1 MRLTMK
7 ERRSVSRLVAKR
19 YQKATKKDKG
29 TILGEYT
36 QLTGYNRCYA
46 AFLLRNH
53 GRRMRINNNTVLVG
67 DCRKRVKRNRNRTY
81 DEQVARVLKRVWLI
95 MGFICG
101 KRLKPALKEVIPV
114 LEKYKEIE
122 LDKTVREKLSKI
134 SAATIDR
141 VLALERKKRSLRHRA
156 RTKPG
161 TLLKHQIPIRTFC
174 EWDEQRPGF
183 VEIDLVGHEGG
194 DPSGEYIQTL
204 DMTDV
209 CTGWTETQAVKN
221 KARVWVFEAL
231 KEIRKRLPFELLGI
245 DSDNGSEFINDHLYS
260 YCVEEKIT
268 FTRARA
274 YRKNDNCYVE
284 QKNYSVVRR
293 GVGYHRYDTPRQLR
307 LLNQLYSRLRLYT
320 NYFQPVM
327 KLEEK
332 IRVGS
337 KVKKRYDQ
345 PRTPYHR
352 VLEAALVEEEKKKKL
367 NQEYAKLNPAELRR
381 QITALQ
387 IKLRKLAAKENL
399 KKEIKNRITK
409 MKKIKKTSSIFYVR
423 QRINFQIDFYV
434 RQ

>member
-7 ERRSVSRLVAKR
+7 ERRSVSAVVAKR
-19 YQKATKKDKG
+19 YQKATKKEKG

-36 QLTGYNRCYA
+36 ELTGYNRCYA
-46 AFLLRNH
+46 AFLLGNQ
-53 GRRMRINNNTVLVG
+53 GRRMRINDNTVLVG
-67 DCRKRVKRNRNRTY
+67 DCRKKVKRTRDRIY
-81 DEQVARVLKRVWLI
+81 DERLVRVLKRVWLI

-101 KRLKPALKEVIPV
+101 KRLKPELKEVIPI
-114 LEKYKEIE
+114 LEKHKEIE
-122 LDKTVREKLSKI
+122 LDESVREKLLSI

-141 VLALERKKRSLRHRA
+141 VLAVERKKRSVRQRS

-161 TLLKHQIPIRTFC
+161 TLLKHQIPIRTFS

-194 DPSGEYIQTL
+194 EPGGEYIQTL

-231 KEIRKRLPFELLGI
+231 KEIRGRLPFKLLGI
-245 DSDNGSEFINDHLYS
+245 DSDNGSEFINSHLYG
-260 YCVEEKIT
+260 YCEQEKIT

-293 GVGYHRYDTPRQLR
+293 WVGYARYETAQQLR

-327 KLEEK
+327 KLKEK

-345 PRTPYHR
+345 PRTPYQR
-352 VLEAALVEEEKKKKL
+352 VLESSMVEKEYKKKL

-381 QITALQ
+381 QISSLQ

-399 KKEIKNRITK
+399 KKRNQKQDYKNEK
-409 MKKIKKTSSIFYVR
+409 SQK
-423 QRINFQIDFYV
+423 NFEYIL
-434 RQ
+434 REATN

>member
-7 ERRSVSRLVAKR
+7 ERRSVSAVVAKR
-19 YQKATKKDKG
+19 YQKATKKEKG

-36 QLTGYNRCYA
+36 ELTGYNRCYA
-46 AFLLRNH
+46 AFLLRNQ
-53 GRRMRINNNTVLVG
+53 GRRMRINDNTVLVG
-67 DCRKRVKRNRNRTY
+67 DCRKKVKRTRDRIY
-81 DEQVARVLKRVWLI
+81 DERLVRVLKRVWLI

-101 KRLKPALKEVIPV
+101 KRLKPELKEVIPI
-114 LEKYKEIE
+114 LEKHKEIE
-122 LDKTVREKLSKI
+122 LDESVREKLLSI

-141 VLALERKKRSLRHRA
+141 VLAVERKKRSVRQRS

-161 TLLKHQIPIRTFC
+161 TLLKHQIPIRTFS

-194 DPSGEYIQTL
+194 EPGGEYIQTL

-231 KEIRKRLPFELLGI
+231 KEIRGRLPFKLLGI
-245 DSDNGSEFINDHLYS
+245 DSDNGSEFINSHLYG
-260 YCVEEKIT
+260 YCEQEKIT

-293 GVGYHRYDTPRQLR
+293 TVGYNRYDNSQQLR

-327 KLEEK
+327 KLKKK

-345 PRTPYHR
+345 PRTPYQR
-352 VLEAALVEEEKKKKL
+352 VLESSMVEKEYKKKL

-381 QITALQ
+381 QISSLQ

-399 KKEIKNRITK
+399 KKRNQKQDYKNEK
-409 MKKIKKTSSIFYVR
+409 SQK
-423 QRINFQIDFYV
+423 NFEYIL
-434 RQ
+434 REATN

>member
-7 ERRSVSRLVAKR
+7 ERRSVTAVVAKR
-19 YQKATKKDKG
+19 YQKTTKKDKG

-67 DCRKRVKRNRNRTY
+67 DCRKRVKRTRDRTY
-81 DEQVARVLKRVWLI
+81 DEQLVRVLKRVWQI

-101 KRLKPALKEVIPV
+101 KRLEPALKEVIPI
-114 LEKYKEIE
+114 LERYKEIK
-122 LDKTVREKLSKI
+122 LDKAVREKLSKI

-141 VLALERKKRSLRHRA
+141 VLALERKKRSLRQRS

-161 TLLKHQIPIRTFC
+161 TLLKHQIPIRTFS
-174 EWDEQRPGF
+174 EWDEKSPGF

-231 KEIRKRLPFELLGI
+231 KEIRKHLPFKLLGI

-260 YCVEEKIT
+260 YCEEEKIT

-293 GVGYHRYDTPRQLR
+293 WVGYNRYDTPQQLR
-307 LLNQLYSRLRLYT
+307 LLNHLYSRLRLYT

-345 PRTPYHR
+345 PRTPYGR
-352 VLEAALVEEEKKKKL
+352 VLESPLVEKEHKKKL

-381 QITALQ
+381 QISSLQ

-399 KKEIKNRITK
+399 KKRNQKQNQKNEK
-409 MKKIKKTSSIFYVR
+409 NQKTFEYILR
-423 QRINFQIDFYV
+423 EATN
-434 RQ
+434 

>member
-1 MRLTMK
+1 MK
-7 ERRSVSRLVAKR
+7 ERRSVTAVVAKR
-19 YQKATKKDKG
+19 YQKATKKEKS
-29 TILGEYT
+29 TILGEYI

-53 GRRMRINNNTVLVG
+53 GRRMEINNNTVLVG
-67 DCRKRVKRNRNRTY
+67 DCRKRIKRVRDRTY
-81 DEQVARVLKRVWLI
+81 DERVVRVLKKVWQI

-101 KRLKPALKEVIPV
+101 KRLKPALEQVIPI

-122 LDKTVREKLSKI
+122 LDKSIREKLLKI

-141 VLALERKKRSLRHRA
+141 VLAPERKKRSLCNRA

-161 TLLKHQIPIRTFC
+161 TLLKHQIPIRTFS

-194 DPSGEYIQTL
+194 DPSGDYIQTL

-231 KEIRKRLPFELLGI
+231 KEIRERLPFKLLGI
-245 DSDNGSEFINDHLYS
+245 DSDNGSEFINDHLYG
-260 YCVEEKIT
+260 YCEEEKIT

-293 GVGYHRYDTPRQLR
+293 AVGYHRYDTPGQLR

-332 IRVGS
+332 VRVGS
-337 KVKKRYDQ
+337 KVKKKYDQ
-345 PRTPYHR
+345 PRTPYQR
-352 VLEAALVEEEKKKKL
+352 VLEAPLLEEESKKKL

-381 QITALQ
+381 QITTLQ
-387 IKLRKLAAKENL
+387 IKLRQLAAKENL
-399 KKEIKNRITK
+399 KKRDHKQNNKNE
-409 MKKIKKTSSIFYVR
+409 KTQKDFEYIFR
-423 QRINFQIDFYV
+423 EATN
-434 RQ
+434 

>member
-7 ERRSVSRLVAKR
+7 ERRSVSAVVAKR
-19 YQKATKKDKG
+19 YQKASKKEKG
-29 TILGEYT
+29 TILCEYT

-67 DCRKRVKRNRNRTY
+67 DFRKRVKRNRDRTY
-81 DEQVARVLKRVWLI
+81 DEQVVKALKKIWLI

-101 KRLKPALKEVIPV
+101 KRLKPELKEVIPI
-114 LEKYKEIE
+114 LERYKEIE
-122 LDKTVREKLSKI
+122 LDKTIRERLLRI

-141 VLALERKKRSLRHRA
+141 VLAVERKKRSLRQRA

-161 TLLKHQIPIRTFC
+161 TLLKHQIPIRTFS
-174 EWDEQRPGF
+174 EWDEQTPGF

-231 KEIRKRLPFELLGI
+231 KEIRRRLPFRLLGI
-245 DSDNGSEFINDHLYS
+245 DSDNGSEFINDHLYG
-260 YCVEEKIT
+260 YCEQEKIT

-293 GVGYHRYDTPRQLR
+293 WVGYHRYDTPQQLR

-345 PRTPYHR
+345 PRTPYQR
-352 VLEAALVEEEKKKKL
+352 VLESPMVEKEHKKKL
-367 NQEYAKLNPAELRR
+367 SQDYAKLNPAELRR
-381 QITALQ
+381 QISSLQ

-399 KKEIKNRITK
+399 RKRNQKQNYKNEQNQK
-409 MKKIKKTSSIFYVR
+409 
-423 QRINFQIDFYV
+423 NFEYIL
-434 RQ
+434 REATN

>member
-7 ERRSVSRLVAKR
+7 ERRSVTAVVAKR
-19 YQKATKKDKG
+19 YQKATKKEKS
-29 TILGEYT
+29 TILGEYI

-53 GRRMRINNNTVLVG
+53 GRRMEINNNTVLVG
-67 DCRKRVKRNRNRTY
+67 DCRKRIKRVRDRTY
-81 DEQVARVLKRVWLI
+81 DERVVRVLKKVWQI

-101 KRLKPALKEVIPV
+101 KRLKPALEQVIPI

-122 LDKTVREKLSKI
+122 LDKSIREKLLKI

-141 VLALERKKRSLRHRA
+141 VLAPERKKRSLCNRA

-161 TLLKHQIPIRTFC
+161 TLLKHQIPIRTFS

-194 DPSGEYIQTL
+194 DPSGDYIQTL

-231 KEIRKRLPFELLGI
+231 KEIRERLPFKLLGI
-245 DSDNGSEFINDHLYS
+245 DSDNGSEFINDHLYG
-260 YCVEEKIT
+260 YCEEEKIT

-293 GVGYHRYDTPRQLR
+293 AVGYHRYDTPGQLR

-332 IRVGS
+332 VRVGS
-337 KVKKRYDQ
+337 KVKKKYDQ
-345 PRTPYHR
+345 PRTPYQR
-352 VLEAALVEEEKKKKL
+352 VLEAPLLEEESKKKL

-381 QITALQ
+381 QITTLQ
-387 IKLRKLAAKENL
+387 IKLRQLAAKENL
-399 KKEIKNRITK
+399 KKRDHKQNNKNE
-409 MKKIKKTSSIFYVR
+409 KTQKDFEYIFR
-423 QRINFQIDFYV
+423 EATN
-434 RQ
+434 

>member
-1 MRLTMK
+1 MK
-7 ERRSVSRLVAKR
+7 ERRSVTAVVAKR
-19 YQKATKKDKG
+19 YQKATKKEKSV
-29 TILGEYT
+29 ILGEYT

-53 GRRMRINNNTVLVG
+53 GRKLRINNNTVLVG
-67 DCRKRVKRNRNRTY
+67 DCRKRVKRIRDGTY
-81 DEQVARVLKRVWLI
+81 DEEVVRVLKKVWLI

-101 KRLKPALKEVIPV
+101 KRLKPALKEVIPT

-122 LDKTVREKLSKI
+122 LDKTIREKLLKI

-141 VLALERKKRSLRHRA
+141 VLAPERKKRSLRNRA

-161 TLLKHQIPIRTFC
+161 TLLKHQIPIRTFS
-174 EWDEQRPGF
+174 EWDENRPGF

-194 DPSGEYIQTL
+194 DPGGDYIQTL

-231 KEIRKRLPFELLGI
+231 KEIRKRLPFKLLGI
-245 DSDNGSEFINDHLYS
+245 DSDNGSEFINAHLYG
-260 YCVEEKIT
+260 YCEEEQIT

-293 GVGYHRYDTPRQLR
+293 AVGYHRYDTPQQLR
-307 LLNQLYSRLRLYT
+307 LLNQLYSHLRLYT

-345 PRTPYHR
+345 PKTPYQR
-352 VLEAALVEEEKKKKL
+352 VLESPQVEKENRENKEKL

-381 QITALQ
+381 RIITLQ

-399 KKEIKNRITK
+399 KKRKLNQNYNNEKNHK
-409 MKKIKKTSSIFYVR
+409 
-423 QRINFQIDFYV
+423 DFEYISGEATN
-434 RQ
+434 

>member
-7 ERRSVSRLVAKR
+7 ERKSVTAVVAKR
-19 YQKATKKDKG
+19 YQKATKKEKG

-36 QLTGYNRCYA
+36 QLTGYNRCYG

-53 GRRMRINNNTVLVG
+53 GRRTRINNNTVLVG
-67 DCRKRVKRNRNRTY
+67 DCRKRVKRTRDRTY
-81 DEQVARVLKRVWLI
+81 DEQVVRVLKKIWLI

-101 KRLKPALKEVIPV
+101 KRLKPELKEVIPI
-114 LEKYKEIE
+114 LERYKEIE

-134 SAATIDR
+134 SASTIDR
-141 VLALERKKRSLRHRA
+141 VLAPERKKRSLRQRS

-161 TLLKHQIPIRTFC
+161 TLLKHQIPIRMFS

-231 KEIRKRLPFELLGI
+231 KEIRRHLPFKLLGI
-245 DSDNGSEFINDHLYS
+245 DSDNGSEFINQHLYC
-260 YCVEEKIT
+260 YCEQEKIT
-268 FTRARA
+268 FTRARP

-293 GVGYHRYDTPRQLR
+293 AVGYHRYDTPQQLR
-307 LLNQLYSRLRLYT
+307 LLNQLYSHLRFYT

-345 PRTPYHR
+345 PRTPYRR
-352 VLEAALVEEEKKKKL
+352 VLESSLVKKEHKRKL

-381 QITALQ
+381 QISSLQ

-399 KKEIKNRITK
+399 KKRNRKQNYKNEK
-409 MKKIKKTSSIFYVR
+409 NQK
-423 QRINFQIDFYV
+423 NFEYIL
-434 RQ
+434 REATN

>member
-7 ERRSVSRLVAKR
+7 ERRSVSAVVAKR
-19 YQKATKKDKG
+19 YQKSTKKEKS

-53 GRRMRINNNTVLVG
+53 GRRMRVNNNTVLVG
-67 DCRKRVKRNRNRTY
+67 DCRKKVKRIRDRTY
-81 DEQVARVLKRVWLI
+81 DEQVVRVLKKVWQI

-101 KRLKPALKEVIPV
+101 KRLKPALKEVIPT

-122 LDKTVREKLSKI
+122 LDKTIREKLLKI

-141 VLALERKKRSLRHRA
+141 VLAPERKKRSLRA
-156 RTKPG
+156 RTGTKPG
-161 TLLKHQIPIRTFC
+161 TLLKHQIPIRTFS

-194 DPSGEYIQTL
+194 DPSGDYIQTL

-231 KEIRKRLPFELLGI
+231 KEIRKRLPFKLLGI
-245 DSDNGSEFINDHLYS
+245 DSDNGSEFINDHLYG
-260 YCVEEKIT
+260 YCEEEKIT

-293 GVGYHRYDTPRQLR
+293 AVGYDRYDTPQQLR

-337 KVKKRYDQ
+337 KVKKKYDQ
-345 PRTPYHR
+345 PKTPYQR
-352 VLEAALVEEEKKKKL
+352 VLESPQVEKENRENKEKL

-381 QITALQ
+381 QITTLQ
-387 IKLRKLAAKENL
+387 IKLRKLTAKENL
-399 KKEIKNRITK
+399 KKRKLNRNYNNEKNHK
-409 MKKIKKTSSIFYVR
+409 
-423 QRINFQIDFYV
+423 DFEYISGEATN
-434 RQ
+434 

>member
-7 ERRSVSRLVAKR
+7 ERRSVSAVVAKR

-67 DCRKRVKRNRNRTY
+67 DCRKRVKRTRDRTY
-81 DEQVARVLKRVWLI
+81 DEQVVRVLKRVWLI

-141 VLALERKKRSLRHRA
+141 VLAVERKKRSLRQRA

-194 DPSGEYIQTL
+194 DPRGDYIQTL

-231 KEIRKRLPFELLGI
+231 KEIRRRLPFELLGI
-245 DSDNGSEFINDHLYS
+245 DSDNGSEFINDHLYG
-260 YCVEEKIT
+260 YCEEEKIT

-293 GVGYHRYDTPRQLR
+293 GVGYHRYDTPQQLR

-352 VLEAALVEEEKKKKL
+352 VLEAPLVEKEKKKKL

-381 QITALQ
+381 QITTLQ

-399 KKEIKNRITK
+399 KKRNHKQNYKNEKNQKDLEYISGEAT
-409 MKKIKKTSSIFYVR
+409 
-423 QRINFQIDFYV
+423 N
-434 RQ
+434 

>member
-7 ERRSVSRLVAKR
+7 ERRSVTAVVAKR
-19 YQKATKKDKG
+19 YQKATKKEKS
-29 TILGEYT
+29 TILGEYI
-36 QLTGYNRCYA
+36 QLTGYNRSYA
-46 AFLLRNH
+46 AFVLRNH

-67 DCRKRVKRNRNRTY
+67 DFRERVKRIRDRTY
-81 DEQVARVLKRVWLI
+81 DERVVRVLKKVWQI

-122 LDKTVREKLSKI
+122 LDKSIREKLLKV

-141 VLALERKKRSLRHRA
+141 VLAPERKKRSLRNRA

-161 TLLKHQIPIRTFC
+161 TLLKHQIPIKTFS

-194 DPSGEYIQTL
+194 DPSGDYIQTL

-209 CTGWTETQAVKN
+209 CTGWIETQAVKN

-231 KEIRKRLPFELLGI
+231 KEIRKRLPFKLLGI
-245 DSDNGSEFINDHLYS
+245 DSDNGSEFINDHLYG
-260 YCVEEKIT
+260 YCGEEKIT

-293 GVGYHRYDTPRQLR
+293 AVGYHRYDTPRQLR
-307 LLNQLYSRLRLYT
+307 LLNQLYSHLRLYT

-337 KVKKRYDQ
+337 KVKKKYDQ
-345 PRTPYHR
+345 PRTPYQR
-352 VLEAALVEEEKKKKL
+352 LLEAPLVEKESKKKL
-367 NQEYAKLNPAELRR
+367 NQEYVKLNPAELRR
-381 QITALQ
+381 QITTLQ
-387 IKLRKLAAKENL
+387 IKLRKLAVKENL
-399 KKEIKNRITK
+399 KKRDQKQNYKSE
-409 MKKIKKTSSIFYVR
+409 KTHKDFEYIFR
-423 QRINFQIDFYV
+423 EATN
-434 RQ
+434 

>member
-7 ERRSVSRLVAKR
+7 ERRSVSAVVAKR
-19 YQKATKKDKG
+19 YQKATKKEKG

-36 QLTGYNRCYA
+36 ELTGYNRCYA
-46 AFLLRNH
+46 AFLLRNQ
-53 GRRMRINNNTVLVG
+53 GRRMRINDNTVLVG
-67 DCRKRVKRNRNRTY
+67 DCRKKVKRTRDRIY
-81 DEQVARVLKRVWLI
+81 DERLVRVLKRVWLI

-101 KRLKPALKEVIPV
+101 KRLKPELKEVIPI
-114 LEKYKEIE
+114 LEKHKEIE
-122 LDKTVREKLSKI
+122 LDESVREKLLRI

-141 VLALERKKRSLRHRA
+141 VLAPERKKRSVRQRS

-161 TLLKHQIPIRTFC
+161 TLLKHQIPIRTFS

-194 DPSGEYIQTL
+194 EPGGEYIQTL

-209 CTGWTETQAVKN
+209 CTGWTETEAVKN

-231 KEIRKRLPFELLGI
+231 KEIRGRLPFKLLGI
-245 DSDNGSEFINDHLYS
+245 DSDNGSEFINSHLYG
-260 YCVEEKIT
+260 YCEQEKIT

-293 GVGYHRYDTPRQLR
+293 AVGYNRYDTSQQLR

-327 KLEEK
+327 KLKEK

-345 PRTPYHR
+345 PRTPYQR
-352 VLEAALVEEEKKKKL
+352 VLESSMVEKEYKKKL

-381 QITALQ
+381 QISSVQ

-399 KKEIKNRITK
+399 KKRNQKQDYKNEK
-409 MKKIKKTSSIFYVR
+409 SQK
-423 QRINFQIDFYV
+423 NFEYIL
-434 RQ
+434 REATN

>member
-1 MRLTMK
+1 
-7 ERRSVSRLVAKR
+7 
-19 YQKATKKDKG
+19 
-29 TILGEYT
+29 
-36 QLTGYNRCYA
+36 
-46 AFLLRNH
+46 
-53 GRRMRINNNTVLVG
+53 
-67 DCRKRVKRNRNRTY
+67 
-81 DEQVARVLKRVWLI
+81 
-95 MGFICG
+95 
-101 KRLKPALKEVIPV
+101 LKEVIPI

-141 VLALERKKRSLRHRA
+141 VLALERKKRSLRQRT

-209 CTGWTETQAVKN
+209 CTGWTETQGVKN
-221 KARVWVFEAL
+221 KARVWVFEAV
-231 KEIRKRLPFELLGI
+231 KEIRKRLPFKLLGI
-245 DSDNGSEFINDHLYS
+245 DSDNGSEFINDHLYG
-260 YCVEEKIT
+260 YCEEEKIT

-293 GVGYHRYDTPRQLR
+293 GVGYHRYDTPQQLR

-352 VLEAALVEEEKKKKL
+352 VLESPMVE
-367 NQEYAKLNPAELRR
+367 
-381 QITALQ
+381 
-387 IKLRKLAAKENL
+387 KEH
-399 KKEIKNRITK
+399 
-409 MKKIKKTSSIFYVR
+409 KIKMTRLSPSDLFQQAFLCSVSPLFLSLTGLLIIFAFSSFGQDPPFLHLLFEPSYRTIYALIISNFNPGHKQPPSNLQKSMLQAKTLKSDCQVS
-423 QRINFQIDFYV
+423 
-434 RQ
+434 

>member
-7 ERRSVSRLVAKR
+7 ERRSVSAVVAKR
-19 YQKATKKDKG
+19 YQKATKKEKG

-67 DCRKRVKRNRNRTY
+67 DCRKRVKRTRDRTY
-81 DEQVARVLKRVWLI
+81 DERVVRVLKRVWLI

-122 LDKTVREKLSKI
+122 VDKTVREKLSNI

-141 VLALERKKRSLRHRA
+141 VLASERKKRSLRHRA

-161 TLLKHQIPIRTFC
+161 TLLKHQIPIRTFS

-194 DPSGEYIQTL
+194 DPSGDYIQTL

-231 KEIRKRLPFELLGI
+231 KDIRKRLPFKLLGI
-245 DSDNGSEFINDHLYS
+245 DSDNGSEFINDHLYG
-260 YCVEEKIT
+260 YCEEEKIT

-293 GVGYHRYDTPRQLR
+293 GVGYHRYDTPQQLR
-307 LLNQLYSRLRLYT
+307 LLNRLYSRLRLYT

-345 PRTPYHR
+345 PRTPYQR
-352 VLEAALVEEEKKKKL
+352 VLEAPLVEKEKKKKL
-367 NQEYAKLNPAELRR
+367 DQEYAKLNPAELRR
-381 QITALQ
+381 QITTLQ

-399 KKEIKNRITK
+399 KKRNHKQNYKNDKNQKDLEYISREAT
-409 MKKIKKTSSIFYVR
+409 
-423 QRINFQIDFYV
+423 N
-434 RQ
+434 

>member
-7 ERRSVSRLVAKR
+7 ERRSVTAVVAKR
-19 YQKATKKDKG
+19 YQKATKKEKG
-29 TILGEYT
+29 TILGEYI

-53 GRRMRINNNTVLVG
+53 GRGMRINNHTVLVG
-67 DCRKRVKRNRNRTY
+67 DCRKKVKRTRDRTY
-81 DEQVARVLKRVWLI
+81 DGEVVRVLKKIWQI
-95 MGFICG
+95 MGYICG

-114 LEKYKEIE
+114 LEKHKEIE
-122 LDKTVREKLSKI
+122 LDKVVREKLFKI

-141 VLALERKKRSLRHRA
+141 VLAPERKKMTLRQRA

-161 TLLKHQIPIRTFC
+161 TLLKHQIPVRTFS

-194 DPSGEYIQTL
+194 DPNKDYIQTL
-204 DMTDV
+204 DMTDI

-231 KEIRKRLPFELLGI
+231 KDIRKRLPFKLLGI
-245 DSDNGSEFINDHLYS
+245 DSDNGGEFINGHLVD
-260 YCVEEKIT
+260 YCENEKIT
-268 FTRARA
+268 FTRARP

-293 GVGYHRYDTPRQLR
+293 AVGYHRYDTTWQLR

-327 KLEEK
+327 KLKEK

-337 KVKKRYDQ
+337 RVKKKYDR
-345 PRTPYHR
+345 PRTPYQR
-352 VLEAALVEEEKKKKL
+352 VLESPLVEEEDKKKL
-367 NQEYAKLNPAELRR
+367 NQEYAKLNLAELRR
-381 QITALQ
+381 QITTLQ
-387 IKLRKLAAKENL
+387 IKLRKLAARENL
-399 KKEIKNRITK
+399 RKRNQKQNNKDEKNQK
-409 MKKIKKTSSIFYVR
+409 DFEYIFR
-423 QRINFQIDFYV
+423 EATN
-434 RQ
+434 

>member
-7 ERRSVSRLVAKR
+7 ERRSVSAVVAKR
-19 YQKATKKDKG
+19 YQKATKKEKG

-53 GRRMRINNNTVLVG
+53 GRRVRINNNTVLVG
-67 DCRKRVKRNRNRTY
+67 DCRKRVKRNRDRTY
-81 DEQVARVLKRVWLI
+81 DEQVVRVLKRVWLI

-141 VLALERKKRSLRHRA
+141 VLAPERKKRSLRHRA

-231 KEIRKRLPFELLGI
+231 KEIRKRLPFKLLGI
-245 DSDNGSEFINDHLYS
+245 DSDNGSEFINDHLYR
-260 YCVEEKIT
+260 YCEEEKIT

-293 GVGYHRYDTPRQLR
+293 GVGYHRYDTPQQLR

-332 IRVGS
+332 IREGS

-352 VLEAALVEEEKKKKL
+352 VLESPLVEKEHKKKL

-381 QITALQ
+381 QISSLQ
-387 IKLRKLAAKENL
+387 IKLRKLAARENL
-399 KKEIKNRITK
+399 KKRNQKQNYKNEK
-409 MKKIKKTSSIFYVR
+409 NQK
-423 QRINFQIDFYV
+423 NFEYTL
-434 RQ
+434 REATN

>member
-7 ERRSVSRLVAKR
+7 ERRSVSRVVAKR

-399 KKEIKNRITK
+399 KKRNQKQNYKNEK
-409 MKKIKKTSSIFYVR
+409 NQK
-423 QRINFQIDFYV
+423 NFEYIL
-434 RQ
+434 REATN

>member
-7 ERRSVSRLVAKR
+7 ERRSVSAVVAKR
-19 YQKATKKDKG
+19 YQKATKKEKG

-46 AFLLRNH
+46 AFLLRNQ
-53 GRRMRINNNTVLVG
+53 GRRMRINDNTVLVG
-67 DCRKRVKRNRNRTY
+67 DCREKVKRARDRIY
-81 DEQVARVLKRVWLI
+81 DEQLVRVLKRVWVI
-95 MGFICG
+95 MDFMCG
-101 KRLKPALKEVIPV
+101 KRLEPALKEVVPI
-114 LEKYKEIE
+114 LERYKEIE
-122 LDKTVREKLSKI
+122 LDRIVREKLSKI

-141 VLALERKKRSLRHRA
+141 ILAPERKKRSLRQRT

-161 TLLKHQIPIRTFC
+161 TLLKHQIPVRTFS

-194 DPSGEYIQTL
+194 EPGGEYVQTL

-231 KEIRKRLPFELLGI
+231 KEIRRRLPFRLLGI
-245 DSDNGSEFINDHLYS
+245 DSDNGSEFINSHLYG
-260 YCVEEKIT
+260 YCEQEKIT

-293 GVGYHRYDTPRQLR
+293 AVGYNRYDTPQQLR
-307 LLNQLYSRLRLYT
+307 LLNQLYSHLRLYT

-327 KLEEK
+327 KLKEK
-332 IRVGS
+332 IRMGS

-352 VLEAALVEEEKKKKL
+352 VLESPLVEKEHKKKL

-381 QITALQ
+381 QISSLQ
-387 IKLRKLAAKENL
+387 IKLRKLTAKENL
-399 KKEIKNRITK
+399 KKRNQKQNYKNEK
-409 MKKIKKTSSIFYVR
+409 
-423 QRINFQIDFYV
+423 NFEYIL
-434 RQ
+434 REATN

>member
-7 ERRSVSRLVAKR
+7 ERRSVSAVVAKR
-19 YQKATKKDKG
+19 YQKATKKEKS

-53 GRRMRINNNTVLVG
+53 GRRMRVNNNTVLVG
-67 DCRKRVKRNRNRTY
+67 DCRKKVKRTRDRTY
-81 DEQVARVLKRVWLI
+81 DEEVVRVLKKVWQI

-101 KRLKPALKEVIPV
+101 KRLKAALKEVIPT

-122 LDKTVREKLSKI
+122 LDKTIREKLLKI

-141 VLALERKKRSLRHRA
+141 VLASERKKRSLRARA

-161 TLLKHQIPIRTFC
+161 TLLKHQIPIRTFS

-194 DPSGEYIQTL
+194 DPSGDYIQTL

-231 KEIRKRLPFELLGI
+231 KEIRKRLPFKLLGI
-245 DSDNGSEFINDHLYS
+245 DSDNGSEFINDHLYG
-260 YCVEEKIT
+260 YCEEEKIT

-293 GVGYHRYDTPRQLR
+293 AVGYDRYDTPQQLR

-337 KVKKRYDQ
+337 KVKKKYDQ
-345 PRTPYHR
+345 PKTPYQR
-352 VLEAALVEEEKKKKL
+352 VLESPQVEKENRENKEKL

-381 QITALQ
+381 QITTLQ
-387 IKLRKLAAKENL
+387 IKLRKLTAKENL
-399 KKEIKNRITK
+399 KKRKLNRNYNNEKNHK
-409 MKKIKKTSSIFYVR
+409 
-423 QRINFQIDFYV
+423 DFEYISGEATN
-434 RQ
+434 

>member
-1 MRLTMK
+1 MRLTME
-7 ERRSVSRLVAKR
+7 ERRSVTAVVAKR
-19 YQKATKKDKG
+19 YQKATKKEKG
-29 TILGEYT
+29 TIIGEYT

-53 GRRMRINNNTVLVG
+53 GRRMRVNDNTVLVG
-67 DCRKRVKRNRNRTY
+67 DCRKKVKRTRGKTY
-81 DEQVARVLKRVWLI
+81 DDEVVRVLKKIWLI

-101 KRLKPALKEVIPV
+101 KRLKPALKEVIPI
-114 LEKYKEIE
+114 LERYKEIE
-122 LDKTVREKLSKI
+122 LDKTIREKLSKI

-141 VLALERKKRSLRHRA
+141 VLAPDRKKRSLRQRA

-194 DPSGEYIQTL
+194 DPGGEYIQTL

-221 KARVWVFEAL
+221 KARVWVFGAL
-231 KEIRKRLPFELLGI
+231 KEIIRRIPFKLLGI
-245 DSDNGSEFINDHLYS
+245 DSDNGSEFINSHLYG
-260 YCVEEKIT
+260 YCEQEKIT

-293 GVGYHRYDTPRQLR
+293 WVGYNRYDTAQQLR

-320 NYFQPVM
+320 NYFLPVM
-327 KLEEK
+327 KLEER

-337 KVKKRYDQ
+337 KVKKKYDQ
-345 PRTPYHR
+345 PRTPYQR
-352 VLEAALVEEEKKKKL
+352 VLESPLVEKEHKKKL
-367 NQEYAKLNPAELRR
+367 NQEYSKLNPAELRR
-381 QITALQ
+381 QISSLQ
-387 IKLRKLAAKENL
+387 IKLRRMAAKENL
-399 KKEIKNRITK
+399 KKRNQTQNYKHEKNQK
-409 MKKIKKTSSIFYVR
+409 
-423 QRINFQIDFYV
+423 NFEYIL
-434 RQ
+434 REATN

>member
-7 ERRSVSRLVAKR
+7 ERRSVSAVLAKR
-19 YQKATKKDKG
+19 YQKSTKKEKS

-53 GRRMRINNNTVLVG
+53 GRTMRVNNNTVLVG
-67 DCRKRVKRNRNRTY
+67 DCRKKVKRSRDRTY
-81 DEQVARVLKRVWLI
+81 DEQVVRVLKNVWQI
-95 MGFICG
+95 MGFICS
-101 KRLKPALKEVIPV
+101 KRLKPALKEVIPT

-122 LDKTVREKLSKI
+122 LDKTMREKLLKI

-141 VLALERKKRSLRHRA
+141 VLAPERKKRSLRNRA

-194 DPSGEYIQTL
+194 DPSGDYIQTL

-231 KEIRKRLPFELLGI
+231 KEIRKRLAFKLLGI
-245 DSDNGSEFINDHLYS
+245 DSDNGSEFINDHLYG
-260 YCVEEKIT
+260 YCEEEKIT

-293 GVGYHRYDTPRQLR
+293 AVGYHRYDTPQQLR
-307 LLNQLYSRLRLYT
+307 LLNQLYSHLRLYT

-337 KVKKRYDQ
+337 KVKKKYDQ
-345 PRTPYHR
+345 PKTPYQR
-352 VLEAALVEEEKKKKL
+352 VLESPQVEKENKEKL

-381 QITALQ
+381 QITTLQ
-387 IKLRKLAAKENL
+387 IKLRKLTAKENL
-399 KKEIKNRITK
+399 KKRKLNRNYNNEKNHK
-409 MKKIKKTSSIFYVR
+409 
-423 QRINFQIDFYV
+423 DFEYISGEATN
-434 RQ
+434 

>member
-7 ERRSVSRLVAKR
+7 ERRSVTAVVAKR
-19 YQKATKKDKG
+19 YQKSTKKEKG
-29 TILGEYT
+29 TILEEYA
-36 QLTGYNRCYA
+36 QLTGYNHCYA

-53 GRRMRINNNTVLVG
+53 GRRMRIGSNTVLVG
-67 DCRKRVKRNRNRTY
+67 ECRKKVRRTRNRTY
-81 DEQVARVLKRVWLI
+81 DDEVVSVLKKIWLI

-101 KRLKPALKEVIPV
+101 KRLKPELKEVIPI
-114 LEKYKEIE
+114 LERHKEIE
-122 LDKTVREKLSKI
+122 LDETIRERLCKI

-141 VLALERKKRSLRHRA
+141 ALAPERKRRSLRQRS

-161 TLLKHQIPIRTFC
+161 TLLKHQIPIRTFS

-231 KEIRKRLPFELLGI
+231 KEIRRRLPFKLLGI
-245 DSDNGSEFINDHLYS
+245 DSDNGSEFINGHLYG
-260 YCVEEKIT
+260 YCEDEKIT

-293 GVGYHRYDTPRQLR
+293 GVGYHRYDTPQQLR

-337 KVKKRYDQ
+337 KVKKRYGQ
-345 PRTPYHR
+345 PRTPYRR
-352 VLEAALVEEEKKKKL
+352 VLESPLVEKEHKKKL
-367 NQEYAKLNPAELRR
+367 NQEYSKLNPAELRR
-381 QITALQ
+381 QISSLQ

-399 KKEIKNRITK
+399 KKRNQRQNYKNEK
-409 MKKIKKTSSIFYVR
+409 NQK
-423 QRINFQIDFYV
+423 NFEYIL
-434 RQ
+434 REATN

>member
-1 MRLTMK
+1 MRLTME
-7 ERRSVSRLVAKR
+7 ERRSVTAVVTKR
-19 YQKATKKDKG
+19 YQKATKKEKG

-67 DCRKRVKRNRNRTY
+67 DCRKRVKRTRDRTY
-81 DEQVARVLKRVWLI
+81 DEQVVRVLKRVWLI

-101 KRLKPALKEVIPV
+101 KRLKPALKEVIPI
-114 LEKYKEIE
+114 LERYKEIE
-122 LDKTVREKLSKI
+122 LDKTLREKLSKI

-141 VLALERKKRSLRHRA
+141 VLAPERKKRSLRHRA

-231 KEIRKRLPFELLGI
+231 KEIRKRLPFKLLGI
-245 DSDNGSEFINDHLYS
+245 DSDNGSEFINDHLYR
-260 YCVEEKIT
+260 YCEEETIT

-293 GVGYHRYDTPRQLR
+293 GVGYHRYDTAQQLR

-345 PRTPYHR
+345 PRTPYQR
-352 VLEAALVEEEKKKKL
+352 VLESPLVEKEYKKKL

-381 QITALQ
+381 QISSLQ

-399 KKEIKNRITK
+399 KKRNQKQNYKNEK
-409 MKKIKKTSSIFYVR
+409 NQKNFEYIFR
-423 QRINFQIDFYV
+423 EATN
-434 RQ
+434 

>member
-7 ERRSVSRLVAKR
+7 ERRSVTAVVAKR
-19 YQKATKKDKG
+19 YQKATKKEKSV
-29 TILGEYT
+29 ILGEYT

-53 GRRMRINNNTVLVG
+53 GRKLRINNNTVLVG
-67 DCRKRVKRNRNRTY
+67 DCRKRVKRIRDGTY
-81 DEQVARVLKRVWLI
+81 DEEVVRVLKKVWLI

-101 KRLKPALKEVIPV
+101 KRLKPALKEVIPT

-122 LDKTVREKLSKI
+122 LDKTIREKLLKI

-141 VLALERKKRSLRHRA
+141 VLAPERKKRSLRNRA

-161 TLLKHQIPIRTFC
+161 TLLKHQIPIRTFS
-174 EWDEQRPGF
+174 EWDENRPGF

-194 DPSGEYIQTL
+194 DPGGDYIQTL

-231 KEIRKRLPFELLGI
+231 KEIRKRLPFKLLGI
-245 DSDNGSEFINDHLYS
+245 DSDNGSEFINAHLYG
-260 YCVEEKIT
+260 YCEEEQIT

-293 GVGYHRYDTPRQLR
+293 AVGYHRYDTPQQLR
-307 LLNQLYSRLRLYT
+307 LLNQLYSHLRLYT

-345 PRTPYHR
+345 PKTPYQR
-352 VLEAALVEEEKKKKL
+352 VLESPQVEKENRENKEKL

-381 QITALQ
+381 RIITLQ

-399 KKEIKNRITK
+399 KKRKLNQNYNNEKNHK
-409 MKKIKKTSSIFYVR
+409 
-423 QRINFQIDFYV
+423 DFEYISGEATN
-434 RQ
+434 

>member
-7 ERRSVSRLVAKR
+7 ERRSVTAVVAKR
-19 YQKATKKDKG
+19 YQKATKKEKS
-29 TILGEYT
+29 TILGEYI

-53 GRRMRINNNTVLVG
+53 GRRMRINNHTVLVG
-67 DCRKRVKRNRNRTY
+67 DCRKKAKRTRDRTY
-81 DEQVARVLKRVWLI
+81 DGEVVRVLKKIWQI

-114 LEKYKEIE
+114 LEKHKEIE
-122 LDKTVREKLSKI
+122 IDKIVREKLFKI

-141 VLALERKKRSLRHRA
+141 VLAPERKKMTLRQRA

-161 TLLKHQIPIRTFC
+161 TLLKHQIPVRTFS

-194 DPSGEYIQTL
+194 DPNGDYIQTL
-204 DMTDV
+204 DMTDI
-209 CTGWTETQAVKN
+209 CTGWTETQAVRN

-231 KEIRKRLPFELLGI
+231 KEIRKRLPFKLLGI
-245 DSDNGSEFINDHLYS
+245 DSDNGGEFINDHLLG
-260 YCVEEKIT
+260 YCMGEKIT
-268 FTRARA
+268 FTRARP

-293 GVGYHRYDTPRQLR
+293 AVGYHRYDTPRQLR

-337 KVKKRYDQ
+337 KVKKKYDR
-345 PRTPYHR
+345 PRTPYQR
-352 VLEAALVEEEKKKKL
+352 VLESPLVEKEDKKKL

-381 QITALQ
+381 QITTLQ

-399 KKEIKNRITK
+399 RKRNQKKNNKDEKNQK
-409 MKKIKKTSSIFYVR
+409 DFEYIFR
-423 QRINFQIDFYV
+423 EATN
-434 RQ
+434 

>member
-7 ERRSVSRLVAKR
+7 ERRSVSAVVAKR
-19 YQKATKKDKG
+19 YQKSTKKEKS

-53 GRRMRINNNTVLVG
+53 GRRMRVNNNTVLVG
-67 DCRKRVKRNRNRTY
+67 DCRKKVKRTRDRTY
-81 DEQVARVLKRVWLI
+81 DEQVVRVLKKVWLI

-101 KRLKPALKEVIPV
+101 KRLKPALKEVIPT

-122 LDKTVREKLSKI
+122 LDKTIREKLLKI

-141 VLALERKKRSLRHRA
+141 VLAPERKKRSLRART

-161 TLLKHQIPIRTFC
+161 TLLKHQIPIRTFS

-194 DPSGEYIQTL
+194 DPSGDYIQTL

-231 KEIRKRLPFELLGI
+231 KEIRKRLPFKLLGI
-245 DSDNGSEFINDHLYS
+245 DSDNGSEFINDHLYG
-260 YCVEEKIT
+260 YCEEEKIT

-293 GVGYHRYDTPRQLR
+293 AVGYHRYDTPQQLR

-337 KVKKRYDQ
+337 KVKKKYDQ
-345 PRTPYHR
+345 PKTPYQR
-352 VLEAALVEEEKKKKL
+352 VLESPQVEKENRENKEKL

-381 QITALQ
+381 QITILQ
-387 IKLRKLAAKENL
+387 IKLRKLTAKENL
-399 KKEIKNRITK
+399 KKRKLNRNYNNEKNHK
-409 MKKIKKTSSIFYVR
+409 
-423 QRINFQIDFYV
+423 DFEYISGEATN
-434 RQ
+434 

>member
-7 ERRSVSRLVAKR
+7 ERRSVSRVVAKR
-19 YQKATKKDKG
+19 YQKSTKKDKG

-67 DCRKRVKRNRNRTY
+67 DCRKKVKRTRDRTY
-81 DEQVARVLKRVWLI
+81 DEQVVRVLKRVWLI

-101 KRLKPALKEVIPV
+101 KRLKPALKEVIPI

-141 VLALERKKRSLRHRA
+141 VLALERKKRSLRQRT

-209 CTGWTETQAVKN
+209 CTGWTETQGVKN

-231 KEIRKRLPFELLGI
+231 KEIRKRLPFKLLGI
-245 DSDNGSEFINDHLYS
+245 DSDNGSEFINDHLYG
-260 YCVEEKIT
+260 YCEEEKIT

-293 GVGYHRYDTPRQLR
+293 GVGYHRYDTPQQLR

-332 IRVGS
+332 IRVGT

-345 PRTPYHR
+345 PRTPYQR
-352 VLEAALVEEEKKKKL
+352 VLESPMVEKEHKKKL

-381 QITALQ
+381 QISSLQ

-399 KKEIKNRITK
+399 KKRNQKQNYKNEK
-409 MKKIKKTSSIFYVR
+409 NQKNFEYIFR
-423 QRINFQIDFYV
+423 EATN
-434 RQ
+434 